1 MSFEKEIVKFLK
13 KKNNQKNLILSGG
26 SSITK
31 IYRKISKIKAN
42 WKNINIYL
50 VDERKTS
57 KKKNQNIFLLRKIFS
72 KKKINDFNEKIF
84 LKKNEK
90 KVIHNLRSL
99 KSISIIGMGSDGHF
113 ASIFKNLK
121 KFKNLINDNK
131 SPKFIATEK
140 VGIPFCKRFTMNLS
154 MILLSTKIII
164 VLKNKK
170 RIYLFFKFINDKNK
184 KTPIYHLVKKAQK
197 KIIINFNRDF
207 IQLNKFI
214 QKYAK

>member
-1 MSFEKEIVKFLK
+1 
-13 KKNNQKNLILSGG
+13 
-26 SSITK
+26 
-31 IYRKISKIKAN
+31 
-42 WKNINIYL
+42 
-50 VDERKTS
+50 
-57 KKKNQNIFLLRKIFS
+57 
-72 KKKINDFNEKIF
+72 
-84 LKKNEK
+84 
-90 KVIHNLRSL
+90 
-99 KSISIIGMGSDGHF
+99 
-113 ASIFKNLK
+113 
-121 KFKNLINDNK
+121 
-131 SPKFIATEK
+131 
-140 VGIPFCKRFTMNLS
+140 